1 MSGRNLRY
9 QNKKKKNSMK
19 KTYSS
24 PRLTEYGTVSEITH
38 MFGSPIVNDVK
49 LENGADSQSG
59 STGAGSDS
67 PTIG

>member
-1 MSGRNLRY
+1 
-9 QNKKKKNSMK
+9 MK

-38 MFGSPIVNDVK
+38 MFGSPIADDSK
-49 LENGADSQSG
+49 LETVVVSQSG
-59 STGAGSDS
+59 STGTGSDS

>member
-1 MSGRNLRY
+1 
-9 QNKKKKNSMK
+9 MK

-38 MFGSPIVNDVK
+38 MFGSPVLNDVK
-49 LENGADSQSG
+49 LENGVDSQSG
-59 STGAGSDS
+59 STGTGSDS